1 MRTTIRFTLI
11 LSLFTVAAFAPVM
24 AQSNT
29 GRLVGIVADASG
41 VVPGA
46 NVTVLDAKTGKER
59 TVIASDDG
67 SFNAPQLEPGLNTVT
82 ITAPGHKG
90 FTASAVKTDAG

>member
-1 MRTTIRFTLI
+1 MKITIRFMLM
-11 LSLFTVAAFAPVM
+11 LFLLAIAVYVPAF

-46 NVTVLDAKTGKER
+46 SVVITDSKTGKKREL
-59 TVIASDDG
+59 VASDDG
-67 SFNAPQLEPGLNTVT
+67 SFTIPQLDPGSYTVT
-82 ITAPGHKG
+82 VTRRVTRPSPP
-90 FTASAVKTDAG
+90 TM